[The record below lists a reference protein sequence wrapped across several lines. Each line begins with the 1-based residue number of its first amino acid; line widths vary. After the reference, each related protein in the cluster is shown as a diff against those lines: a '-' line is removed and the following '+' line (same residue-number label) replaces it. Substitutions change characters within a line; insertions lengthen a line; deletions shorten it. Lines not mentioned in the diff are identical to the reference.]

1 MDGRHT
7 QLRGA
12 LREEGFRRVLR
23 PAPASRLGRDESVAA
38 ALVVETA
45 TWPQVQSRVFF
56 GFTALY
62 RGDKIFALLPRSRA
76 LEPPN
81 SIAFK
86 LESAGPRIVARARRD
101 SRIGHTEMQKTRW
114 FTFALSA
121 EGDLRDV
128 LEGLL
133 RAYEAAL

>member
-1 MDGRHT
+1 VRKASDRFSGPRPL
-7 QLRGA
+7 QDS
-12 LREEGFRRVLR
+12 EEMK
-23 PAPASRLGRDESVAA
+23 AWAA
-38 ALVVETA
+38 ALAVETA

-62 RGDKIFALLPRSRA
+62 REDKIFALLPRTRA

-86 LESAGPRIVARARRD
+86 LESAGPRIAARARRD
-101 SRIGHTEMQKTRW
+101 SRIGHTEMRKARW
-114 FTFALSA
+114 FTFALNA
-121 EGDLRDV
+121 EADLRDV
-128 LEGLL
+128 LEWLL

>member
-1 MDGRHT
+1 VRKASDRFSGPRPLQHS
-7 QLRGA
+7 
-12 LREEGFRRVLR
+12 EEMKAWV
-23 PAPASRLGRDESVAA
+23 A

-45 TWPQVQSRVFF
+45 TWPQVEPRVFF

-62 RGDKIFALLPRSRA
+62 REDKIFALLPRSRA

-128 LEGLL
+128 LEWLL

>member
-1 MDGRHT
+1 VRKSSDRFSGPRPLQHS
-7 QLRGA
+7 
-12 LREEGFRRVLR
+12 EEMK
-23 PAPASRLGRDESVAA
+23 AWAA
-38 ALVVETA
+38 ALAVETA
-45 TWPQVQSRVFF
+45 TWPQVQSCVFF

-62 RGDKIFALLPRSRA
+62 REDKIFALLPRTRA

-86 LESAGPRIVARARRD
+86 LESAGPRMVARARRD
-101 SRIGHTEMQKTRW
+101 SRLGHAEMQKSRW

-128 LEGLL
+128 LEWLL